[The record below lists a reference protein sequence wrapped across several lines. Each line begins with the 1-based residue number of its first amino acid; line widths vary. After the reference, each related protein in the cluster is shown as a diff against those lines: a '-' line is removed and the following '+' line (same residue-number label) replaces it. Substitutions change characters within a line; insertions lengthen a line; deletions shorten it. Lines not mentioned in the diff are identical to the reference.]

1 MFEYFEIGGPGPP
14 FEFSEPPDFFLPP
27 QPIPGNVE
35 DCGSF
40 SSHFKSCDI
49 LKAN

>member
-1 MFEYFEIGGPGPP
+1 MLEYFEIGGPGPP
-14 FEFSEPPDFFLPP
+14 FEFPEPPDFFLPP

-49 LKAN
+49 SKEN